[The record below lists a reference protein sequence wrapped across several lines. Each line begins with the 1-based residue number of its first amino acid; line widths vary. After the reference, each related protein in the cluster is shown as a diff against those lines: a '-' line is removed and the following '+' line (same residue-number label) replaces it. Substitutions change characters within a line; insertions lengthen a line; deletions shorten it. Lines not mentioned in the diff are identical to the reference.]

1 MKHFLL
7 LSFICLSFTPVFAQS
22 TSPDS
27 MISVS
32 SGIRSKLVGLALQ
45 NPDLEVADHQ
55 INIAKYNLKAAQGWW
70 ANNISLSFNANEFT
84 LKRLEK
90 TTPTTNGQYYP
101 YYPFYNV
108 GLNIPIGGIFSQPA
122 TVKAAR
128 EQVTIR
134 QAERTGI
141 YRQTRAAVLTA
152 YENYLSSKELYTV
165 ESQLAESAYNDYLQA
180 KEKFRNGQISVAD
193 YNASTDQYQTA
204 LKGRISAENSFNL
217 TKIELEALIGVPI
230 SQVLT
235 DTEII
240 NTPKSNVKAR

>member
-1 MKHFLL
+1 MKHLL
-7 LSFICLSFTPVFAQS
+7 LFSFICLSFTPLSAQVI
-22 TSPDS
+22 SPDS
-27 MISVS
+27 MRSVS
-32 SGIRSKLVGLALQ
+32 SGIRSKLVELALQ

-55 INIAKYNLKAAQGWW
+55 INIAKYNFKASKGWW
-70 ANNISLSFNANEFT
+70 ANNISMSFNANEFT

-90 TTPTTNGQYYP
+90 TAPTNGQYYP

-108 GLNIPIGGIFSQPA
+108 GLNIPIGGIFSQPS

-128 EQVTIR
+128 EEVTIR
-134 QAERTGI
+134 QAERTSK
-141 YRQTRAAVLTA
+141 YRQIRAAVLTA

-180 KEKFRNGQISVAD
+180 KEKFRNGQVSVAD

-204 LKGRISAENSFNL
+204 LKARISAENGFNQ
-217 TKIELEALIGVPI
+217 TKIQMEALIGVPI

-235 DTEII
+235 DADAI
-240 NTPKSNVKAR
+240 NTPGGSVKTR